1 MSYDKTPL
9 PVFGSQNATEE
20 NGNNEAIP
28 NKKLQSPLLYKPH
41 GACGTVTGSVHFIH
55 HTLSGKY
62 FAIDCGLLQGEGE
75 SCDNEVNQLPV
86 KPEDLHA
93 IFLTHAHIDHVG
105 NLLQWLRAGFRGK
118 IYCTEITA
126 ELTKISLTDSLR
138 HTVRREDDELDKML
152 ELLPEL
158 FICPDIDSKAKY
170 GHLYTIDG
178 APGLRYAFT
187 PTSHL
192 IGCVAIRF
200 LTSGYGQTQTDIVFS
215 GDIGPVIDAESHGG
229 LAPTRQYPTTTSGV
243 VVLESTYGD
252 RDPRDLSTLQA
263 EGRLKALAKVVSD
276 CVKSGP
282 NARLII
288 PAFSLGRTTD
298 LLADLYLVLTEFRE
312 LTGIDKS
319 KKPVIN
325 IDSRL
330 AKDYA
335 LELRDAYSKQKGT
348 GRYSWL
354 NENSKIYKLGGLPLL
369 RRLLSTDSEPCQQ
382 HTPTT
387 GNLVV
392 NWGPVRKGHDITIVI
407 AGSGTTLHGK
417 VCDEILKN
425 AKNPQATVLVCGYC
439 PEDSS
444 GARLREILNE
454 KDLVKRANMKPLRV
468 PKLNRE
474 LRTTQQIEVAADALK
489 INLVDL
495 SQYYSGHAE
504 ADSIQQYVVNMNKP
518 DNLALTLILV
528 HGSDRARSKFSTKLE
543 KILNGGAVHCP
554 TAKHPWFD
562 VHKKN
567 WLFADLGELRSSI
580 AIEVFDNSREGPSLK
595 SVTKSVI
602 YCLCR
607 RFELSEP
614 KIVEKNNQ
622 IKFLIKEP
630 RKKFNHKVLVRKIRK
645 FDFCIEV
652 DSSIGVCQ
660 TNDEF
665 MLRCFP
671 WESVSRTLNNQ
682 FELGYQPTASNEEV
696 MALKKLI
703 DDPSRDYPLLIVTK
717 QGVDNDSAKFLAKSI
732 MLQVGPVFLITREGR
747 TRSRE
752 QGLAISPGE
761 GLFYDEHPGT
771 KPVAF
776 SLINLLDKTPQII
789 ECLNRLEDRQRE
801 NIPQPKIFQ
810 ASQGLIQPTK
820 IERRKINMGKGVP
833 NGPSTNGNP
842 SGTGRGNNPPGG
854 GKR

>member
-1 MSYDKTPL
+1 MSFDKSPL
-9 PVFGSQNATEE
+9 PVFGLQNAAEE
-20 NGNNEAIP
+20 NGNNEAIQ
-28 NKKLQSPLLYKPH
+28 NQRLQSPILYKPH

-62 FAIDCGLLQGEGE
+62 IAIDCGLLQGEGE

-86 KPEDLHA
+86 HPENLHA
-93 IFLTHAHIDHVG
+93 IFLTHAHADHVG

-138 HTVRREDDELDKML
+138 HTVRREDDELDEML

-158 FICPDIDSKAKY
+158 FVCPDKESNAKY
-170 GHLYTIDG
+170 GRLYPIDG
-178 APGLRYAFT
+178 VTGLRYAFT

-200 LTSGYGQTQTDIVFS
+200 LSSGFGQAQTDIVFS

-252 RDPRDLSTLQA
+252 KDPRDPSTLQA
-263 EGRLKALAKVVSD
+263 ESRLNALAKVINE

-282 NARLII
+282 HARLII
-288 PAFSLGRTTD
+288 PAFSLARTTD
-298 LLADLYLVLTEFRE
+298 LLVDLYLVLTQLRN

-319 KKPVIN
+319 RKPVIN
-325 IDSRL
+325 IDSKL

-335 LELRDAYSKQKGT
+335 LELRNAYGKQKGT

-354 NENSKIYKLGGLPLL
+354 NENSKIYKHGGLPLL
-369 RRLLSTDSEPCQQ
+369 RRLLSIDAEPCQQ
-382 HTPTT
+382 HTPIT

-407 AGSGTTLHGK
+407 AGSGTTLHGR
-417 VCDEILKN
+417 VCDEILKH
-425 AKNPQATVLVCGYC
+425 AKNPQATLMLCGYC
-439 PEDSS
+439 PEDST

-454 KDLVKRANMKPLRV
+454 KDLVKRANMKPLWV
-468 PKLNRE
+468 PKLNRK
-474 LRTTQQIEVAADALK
+474 LKTTQQIEVAADALK

-495 SQYYSGHAE
+495 SQYYSGHAD
-504 ADSIQQYVVNMNKP
+504 ADSIQHYVENMNKP
-518 DNLALTLILV
+518 DNLPLNLLLV
-528 HGSDRARSKFSTKLE
+528 HGSDRARSKFSKKLE
-543 KILNGGAVHCP
+543 KILNGGSVHCP
-554 TAKHPWFD
+554 TSKHPWFD
-562 VHKKN
+562 VNKKT
-567 WLFADLGELRSSI
+567 WLFADLGVLRSSI
-580 AIEVFDNSREGPSLK
+580 TIRVFDNSGEGPSLK
-595 SVTKSVI
+595 SVTRSII
-602 YCLCR
+602 YCVCR

-614 KIVEKNNQ
+614 KVIQKNNQ
-622 IKFLIKEP
+622 IEFLIKEP
-630 RKKFNHKVLVRKIRK
+630 KKFNHKVVVRKISK

-665 MLRCFP
+665 KVRCFP
-671 WESVSRTLNNQ
+671 WEPVSRTLNNE

-696 MALKKLI
+696 MALKNLI

-717 QGVDNDSAKFLAKSI
+717 QGVDNDCAKFLAKSL
-732 MLQVGPVFLITREGR
+732 MLQVGPVFLITRDGR
-747 TRSRE
+747 ARSRE
-752 QGLAISPGE
+752 QGLGISPGE
-761 GLFYDEHPGT
+761 GLFYDERPGT

-776 SLINLLDKTPQII
+776 SLINLLDKTSEII
-789 ECLNRLEDRQRE
+789 VCLNRLEDRQRE
-801 NIPQPKIFQ
+801 NTPQPKFFQ

-820 IERRKINMGKGVP
+820 IERQKINMGKGVP